1 MTKKHFG
8 ETLVMRFSANIVFM
22 LAPQRH
28 GSNKTQSLLTTH
40 NPSLFGPFPPVLGHW
55 FLPLAEPLGDGL
67 VEAMVATA
75 NLSPRPMSPS
85 NDAAMSSADV
95 REIMAKQGI
104 PGTVLGIMSA
114 IYRTGA
120 VLMNRGNARVLC
132 KSPDNLL
139 LIHEIANCVE
149 DATFVH
155 LVRDPRGVWNSG
167 RGTVRGPQTPY
178 ASAMAWKDYHSQV
191 LALAGRLSLHTVRF
205 EDLLSQPEVEL
216 RQICSFLRVPF
227 EPSML
232 NAHESPEARW
242 AAQSSHQLWGN
253 LDKPIQTGRANA
265 WERELPAH
273 EVEIVEAVCADVMAE
288 FGYARTLPAR
298 SMTQAQID
306 SKPAIEAQPEDADPR
321 RLQLAYLRKLYREH
335 NLLPEQQVGGA
346 T

>member
-1 MTKKHFG
+1 
-8 ETLVMRFSANIVFM
+8 
-22 LAPQRH
+22 
-28 GSNKTQSLLTTH
+28 
-40 NPSLFGPFPPVLGHW
+40 
-55 FLPLAEPLGDGL
+55 
-67 VEAMVATA
+67 
-75 NLSPRPMSPS
+75 
-85 NDAAMSSADV
+85 
-95 REIMAKQGI
+95 
-104 PGTVLGIMSA
+104 
-114 IYRTGA
+114 
-120 VLMNRGNARVLC
+120 MNRGNAKILC

-139 LIHEIANCVE
+139 LIDEIADCVE

-167 RGTVRGPQTPY
+167 RGTVRGPQTPH

-216 RQICSFLRVPF
+216 RQICSFLSVPF
-227 EPSML
+227 DPSML

-288 FGYARTLPAR
+288 FGYARTPPAR
-298 SMTQAQID
+298 SMTQAKID
-306 SKPAIEAQPEDADPR
+306 SKPAIKAQPEDADPR

-335 NLLPEQQVGGA
+335 NLLPEQQAGGPHESRKFY
-346 T
+346 